1 MKNAGMKSILATRVV
16 ALDLVS
22 IKILAG
28 MAKNILGNL
37 AVDLDLK
44 IHKRKLLDRKD
55 PYVQSFG
62 ACDFVNMAT
71 LRMKM
76 DVTRVCVMSSIREK
90 NSGTPECQARV
101 TENVQNEIALSKFV
115 ILASSR
121 IKTDATLANVMTIAC
136 PSDQGR
142 TKIKTR
148 KLLAEFNVQDHLWT

>member
-1 MKNAGMKSILATRVV
+1 MKNAGTKTILATCVV

-22 IKILAG
+22 IKILVG

-55 PYVQSFG
+55 LNVQRLD
-62 ACDFVNMAT
+62 ACDFVNMAK

-90 NSGTPECQARV
+90 NSGTPEYQARV
-101 TENVQNEIALSKFV
+101 TEDVQNEIALNKFV

-121 IKTDATLANVMTIAC
+121 IKTDATLANVMTVA
-136 PSDQGR
+136 
-142 TKIKTR
+142 
-148 KLLAEFNVQDHLWT
+148 

>member
-28 MAKNILGNL
+28 MAKNILGNP
-37 AVDLDLK
+37 AVDL
-44 IHKRKLLDRKD
+44 D

>member
-1 MKNAGMKSILATRVV
+1 MGGTNGILATRVV

-22 IKILAG
+22 TKKVAG
-28 MAKNILGNL
+28 MTKNSLGNL
-37 AVDLDLK
+37 AADLDLK
-44 IHKRKLLDRKD
+44 AHTRMLLDRKD
-55 PYVQSFG
+55 PDVQSSN

-121 IKTDATLANVMTIAC
+121 IKTDATLANAMTIAC

>member
-1 MKNAGMKSILATRVV
+1 MKNAGTNGILATRVV

-22 IKILAG
+22 TKKVAG
-28 MAKNILGNL
+28 MTKNSLGNL
-37 AVDLDLK
+37 AADLDLK
-44 IHKRKLLDRKD
+44 VHTRKLLDRKD
-55 PYVQSFG
+55 PDVQSSN

-90 NSGTPECQARV
+90 NSGTPEYQARV

-115 ILASSR
+115 ILATSR

-136 PSDQGR
+136 PSDQG